1 MCFWFFAVVVI
12 DAGTQGRRV
21 AEAQQCLGRHCETLY
36 TDRHTRPW
44 GPGVVEGS
52 LSQRLCPKQLL
63 HFEGEVVLSAV
74 PLVSNLEHDLYKTGA
89 IIARTDMMVACV
101 TDHPIYSDCR
111 SGPRIPW
118 HM

>member
-1 MCFWFFAVVVI
+1 M
-12 DAGTQGRRV
+12 

-52 LSQRLCPKQLL
+52 LSLCLCPKQLL

-74 PLVSNLEHDLYKTGA
+74 PLVSNLEHDL
-89 IIARTDMMVACV
+89 
-101 TDHPIYSDCR
+101 
-111 SGPRIPW
+111 
-118 HM
+118 

>member
-1 MCFWFFAVVVI
+1 MLGHR
-12 DAGTQGRRV
+12 AGGV

-36 TDRHTRPW
+36 TDRRIYTDRPW

-52 LSQRLCPKQLL
+52 LSQCLCHKQLL

-101 TDHPIYSDCR
+101 TDHPMCSGCR
-111 SGPRIPW
+111 SGPGIPW